1 VSPRREREVPA
12 PLRRDVRLLTTLLG
26 KAIEES
32 EPGLLAEVERLR
44 RATIAL
50 RRRSSD
56 AERAR
61 VLEIVGSLDPVRAES
76 VARAFTAYFQ
86 LVNVAEDH
94 HRTRTLRARRSR
106 RDPAHSIEGA
116 VAWLGERT
124 DPLYAVNRLRV
135 TEVLTA
141 HPTEAKRRAVVEALW
156 RITDLLDELD
166 DPRISPADEHA
177 TQRRLAEE
185 VAALWHTDPLRRHR
199 PGPLD
204 EVRAMLALF
213 DRTIFA
219 TLPLV
224 LREVERSLD
233 PAGAGAQAPQVRPFL
248 RWSTWVGGDRDGNP
262 AVTPEV
268 TVEAMRIQSDHVLR
282 GLEASARRIARSLTA
297 SEREAP
303 PSRVLRS
310 WLEEAEVDPGSTAVA
325 LRRRLP
331 DAPHRRSLLLVADR
345 LAATREDRPGRYD
358 SAAQAIG
365 DIAMVQDS
373 LAKRAP
379 RLAFGELQ
387 DLRWQAETFGFH
399 LAEMEVRQHAD
410 VHRAALAELA
420 GDVDTTDARA
430 IHALLRPGRP
440 TAHARSAIAREVLA
454 TFRAIGELQ
463 QRFGS
468 RSCRRVIVSFT
479 RSAADLVAVH
489 ALARL
494 AELEPGAVEPVAL
507 LESRL
512 ELAAATQIL
521 DGYLALPKAREF
533 VEARGRRLEVMV
545 GYSDSAKEVG
555 VLAANIAIHRTE
567 RALGVWADARGID
580 LTVFHGRGGAL
591 GRGGGPAN
599 RAILGQP
606 PGAVRGRFK
615 VTEQGEVAFARY
627 SSPAVARWHLEQ
639 VVSAVLVVSETRAG
653 APDPA
658 APFEAPIAEMERA
671 SERAYR
677 DLVQDPRFVSFFRRV
692 TPFEQISTLP
702 IASRPVAR
710 GAGEDLGALRAIPW
724 VFAWA
729 QSRCNLAGWFG
740 LGSGLEAV
748 GRRRGGIAT
757 LRAMNA
763 EWPFFRAF
771 LENAELSLAKA
782 DRQIA
787 ELYLARGNAPDLAR
801 TIVEELDRSTGWVLR
816 VTGHARPLDARPA
829 LQDALELRDPYV
841 DALSFLQLRFLD
853 SRGAR
858 AERIVQATINGVAA
872 GLQNTG

>member
-1 VSPRREREVPA
+1 VTPGAAREVP
-12 PLRRDVRLLTTLLG
+12 PDLRRDVRLLTTLLG
-26 KAIEES
+26 RAIAETDPEVF
-32 EPGLLAEVERLR
+32 AEVERLR
-44 RATIAL
+44 HATIAL
-50 RRRSSD
+50 RRHPTD

-61 VLEIVGSLDPVRAES
+61 VLQIVRGLDPRRAEA

-94 HRTRTLRARRSR
+94 HRTRTLRSRRSR

-156 RITDLLDELD
+156 RITDLLDEID
-166 DPRISPADEHA
+166 DPRVSPADEHA
-177 TQRRLAEE
+177 VLRRLGEE
-185 VAALWHTDPLRRHR
+185 VAALWHTDPLRGER

-204 EVRAMLALF
+204 EVRAILALF
-213 DRTIFA
+213 DRTIF
-219 TLPLV
+219 TTMPLL
-224 LREVERSLD
+224 LREVERALD
-233 PAGAGAQAPQVRPFL
+233 PDGAGLRPSPVRPFL

-262 AVTPEV
+262 SVTAEV
-268 TVEAMRIQSDHVLR
+268 TEEAVRIQADHVLR
-282 GLEASARRIARSLTA
+282 GLEAAARRIARSLTA

-303 PSRVLRS
+303 PSAALRA
-310 WLEEAEVDPGSTAVA
+310 WLVPVEETPAGTA

-331 DAPHRRSLLLVADR
+331 DAPHRRALLAIADR
-345 LAATREDRPGRYD
+345 LAATREGRPGRYG
-358 SAAQAIG
+358 SAAEASRDVEMLQG
-365 DIAMVQDS
+365 S
-373 LAKRAP
+373 LARRAP

-387 DLRWQAETFGFH
+387 HLRWQLEAFGFH

-410 VHRAALAELA
+410 VHRGALGELVGADVASEAA
-420 GDVDTTDARA
+420 A
-430 IHALLRPGRP
+430 IDALLRRRCRQPP
-440 TAHARSAIAREVLA
+440 AARSAMARQVVA
-454 TFRAIGELQ
+454 TFRAIGRLQ
-463 QRFGS
+463 ERFGQ

-479 RSAADLVAVH
+479 RSPADLVAVH

-494 AELEPGAVEPVAL
+494 AGLEPGAVEPVAL
-507 LESRL
+507 LESRH
-512 ELAAATQIL
+512 ELSGSTAIL
-521 DGYLALPKAREF
+521 DGYLELPGAGAL
-533 VEARGRRLEVMV
+533 VDARGRRLEVMV
-545 GYSDSAKEVG
+545 GYSDSTKEVG
-555 VLAANIAIHRTE
+555 VLAANIAIHRAE
-567 RALGVWADARGID
+567 RALGRWADARRVD

-627 SSPAVARWHLEQ
+627 GNPAVARWHLEQ
-639 VVSAVLVVSETRAG
+639 VVSAVLVASETPAG

-658 APFEAPIAEMERA
+658 TAFEEPIAVMERA

-677 DLVQDPRFVSFFRRV
+677 SLVGDPRFVAFFRRV

-702 IASRPVAR
+702 IASRPVSRAT
-710 GAGEDLGALRAIPW
+710 GEDLEALRAIPW

-740 LGSGLEAV
+740 LGAGLEAV
-748 GRRRGGIAT
+748 GRRRGGVAT
-757 LRAMNA
+757 LRAMHA
-763 EWPFFRAF
+763 EWAFLRAL

-787 ELYLARGNAPDLAR
+787 ELYLERGGEPDLAR
-801 TIVEELDRSTGWVLR
+801 AILEEHERSVSWVLR
-816 VTGHARPLDARPA
+816 ITGHARLLDGRPA
-829 LQDALELRDPYV
+829 LQRALELRDPYV
-841 DALSFLQLRFLD
+841 DALSFLQLHFLD
-853 SRGAR
+853 GRSAS

>member
-1 VSPRREREVPA
+1 MSSRPEREVPA

-26 KAIEES
+26 QAIEES
-32 EPGLLAEVERLR
+32 EPGPLEDVERLR

-50 RRRSSD
+50 RRRPSD
-56 AERAR
+56 AGRAR
-61 VLEIVGSLDPVRAES
+61 VLEIVSSLDARRAEV

-166 DPRISPADEHA
+166 DPRISSADEHA
-177 TQRRLAEE
+177 SRRRLAEE
-185 VAALWHTDPLRRHR
+185 VAALWHTDPLRGQR

-233 PAGAGAQAPQVRPFL
+233 PGGAGLRAPQVRPFL

-268 TVEAMRIQSDHVLR
+268 TLEAMRIQSDHVLR

-303 PSRVLRS
+303 PSRTLGS
-310 WLEEAEVDPGSTAVA
+310 WLRAAEADPASAAAA
-325 LRRRLP
+325 LHRRLP

-345 LAATREDRPGRYD
+345 LGATREDRSGRYA
-358 SAAQAIG
+358 SAAEATR
-365 DIAMVQDS
+365 DLSMVQDS
-373 LAKRAP
+373 LARRAP

-387 DLRWQAETFGFH
+387 HLRWQAETFGFH

-410 VHRAALAELA
+410 VHRAALGELA
-420 GDVDTTDARA
+420 DLDGTDVRA
-430 IHALLRPGRP
+430 IDALLRKGRRASATP
-440 TAHARSAIAREVLA
+440 RSAVAREVLG

-463 QRFGS
+463 ERFGPT
-468 RSCRRVIVSFT
+468 SCRRVIVSFT

-494 AELEPGAVEPVAL
+494 AGVEPGAVEPVAL
-507 LESRL
+507 LESRR
-512 ELAAATQIL
+512 ELADATQIL
-521 DGYLALPKAREF
+521 DAYLELPRTRAL
-533 VEARGRRLEVMV
+533 VDARGRRLEVMV

-555 VLAANIAIHRTE
+555 VLAANVAIHRTE

-627 SSPAVARWHLEQ
+627 SNPAVARWHLEQ
-639 VVSAVLVVSETRAG
+639 VVSAVLVASETPAG

-658 APFEAPIAEMERA
+658 APFAEPIAEMERA

-677 DLVQDPRFVSFFRRV
+677 DLVQDRRFVGFFRAV

-710 GAGEDLGALRAIPW
+710 SPGKDLGSLRAIPW

-757 LRAMNA
+757 LRAMHT
-763 EWPFFRAF
+763 EWPFFRTF

-787 ELYLARGNAPDLAR
+787 ELYLARGDAPDLAR
-801 TIVEELDRSTGWVLR
+801 TIVEELDRSTAWVLR
-816 VTGHARPLDARPA
+816 VTGHAGLLDGRPA
-829 LQDALELRDPYV
+829 LRRALELRDPYV

-853 SRGAR
+853 ARGAR